1 MNIIDFS
8 LLAEA
13 AKPAPPSTEQSIF
26 SVLMIVSMMLIVM
39 YLLFVL
45 PKKNQEKNARK
56 MIDSL
61 KKNDKVMT
69 TSGMIGTIYS
79 IDKDQNEV
87 VLKVDE
93 SNNTKIKFS
102 LGAVYFVFKDKEKEA
117 EKEKDKP

>member
-8 LLAEA
+8 LFVEA
-13 AKPAPPSTEQSIF
+13 AKPAAPSTEQNIF
-26 SVLMIVSMMLIVM
+26 SFLMIVSMMLIVM

-45 PKKNQEKNARK
+45 PKKNQEKQARK
-56 MIDSL
+56 MVDSL

-79 IDKDQNEV
+79 IDKEQNEV

-117 EKEKDKP
+117 GKEKDKP